1 MIDVNDLGA
10 MQIGLSSPEQIRKWS
25 RGEVKKPETIN
36 YRTLKPEKDGLFC
49 EKIFGPTKDWECYCG
64 KYKRISHKGVVC
76 DRCGVE
82 ITRSS
87 VRRARLGHIELAAP
101 VSHIWYFKSIP
112 SKMAL
117 LLGVLPKNLEKVLYF
132 ASGRKKEDCYK
143 VIEPGSTDLEPGTI
157 IRDTE
162 YRIHQKYDSNFKA
175 ETAHRITEV
184 HSLSFSVGD
193 ELSAKELTRFRT
205 KFKESFTVEEIENN
219 RYEVIDVRVFPYQR
233 DEEIS

>member
-1 MIDVNDLGA
+1 LIDVNDLGA

-64 KYKRISHKGVVC
+64 KYKRIRHKGVVC

-143 VIEPGSTDLEPGTI
+143 VIEPGSTDLEPETV

-162 YRIHQKYDSNFKA
+162 YRIHQKYDPNFKA

-184 HSLSFSVGD
+184 HRYHRPLLVLGLLLSLVLVWERLGIEYHPFSTELMLSWYPSLRVHHHFQSFS
-193 ELSAKELTRFRT
+193 
-205 KFKESFTVEEIENN
+205 
-219 RYEVIDVRVFPYQR
+219 
-233 DEEIS
+233 